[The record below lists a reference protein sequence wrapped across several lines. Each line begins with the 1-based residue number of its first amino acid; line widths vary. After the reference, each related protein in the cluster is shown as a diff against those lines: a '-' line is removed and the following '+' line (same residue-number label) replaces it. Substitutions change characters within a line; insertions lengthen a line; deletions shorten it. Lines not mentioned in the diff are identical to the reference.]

1 MRSISSLLGFAFFFF
16 MVVGYCLLAAVPITS
31 LNPYPLFV
39 LFGGIFGSALL
50 AFGYKDFDKA
60 LSSTRY
66 FFFTPQ
72 TPVDTGKAIRVLS
85 FMIVSCYAQGAL
97 IFVIEILSLIRMASV
112 ESIAEV
118 SRLQSINMAIGSLLA
133 PLVISEAFLR
143 PLKARLETLAGK

>member
-1 MRSISSLLGFAFFFF
+1 MRSVISLLGVAIFFL
-16 MVVGYCLLAAVPITS
+16 MAVGYCLVTAVPITS

-50 AFGYKDFDKA
+50 AFGYKDVDKA

-85 FMIVSCYAQGAL
+85 FMIISCYAQGGL
-97 IFVIEILSLIRMASV
+97 LFVIEILSSIRTASV
-112 ESIAEV
+112 ESITEAARFRV
-118 SRLQSINMAIGSLLA
+118 FYMGISSLLA

>member
-1 MRSISSLLGFAFFFF
+1 

-85 FMIVSCYAQGAL
+85 FMIISCYAQGGL
-97 IFVIEILSLIRMASV
+97 LFVIEILSSVRTASV
-112 ESIAEV
+112 ESITEAARFRV
-118 SRLQSINMAIGSLLA
+118 VYMGISSLLA

-143 PLKARLETLAGK
+143 PLKARLETLADK